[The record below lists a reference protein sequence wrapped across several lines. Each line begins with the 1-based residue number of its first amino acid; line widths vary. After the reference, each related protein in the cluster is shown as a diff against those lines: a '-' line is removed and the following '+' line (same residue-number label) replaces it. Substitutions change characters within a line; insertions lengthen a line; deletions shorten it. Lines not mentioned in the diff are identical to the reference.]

1 MSSAAAM
8 RWPLL
13 RLPLGQWRAH
23 PWRHA
28 MAMIAVALGVA
39 LAWSVHL
46 INESALAE
54 FTSAVRSVQGEPD
67 LVLRGPREG
76 FDDALFARVVL
87 ADGVRAASPVV
98 EIETLMQAAGS
109 SDRGLTIKLL
119 GIDALRV
126 AGVAPDLLPRPDGGS
141 DPLAVLDPHN
151 VFVNAAGFE
160 RLGAARGSQVVLR
173 AGPVQHRF
181 KLAGNVA
188 AGGVP
193 LAVIDIAAAQALF
206 GFEGRLSRID
216 IRLSPG
222 ADAAALLQ
230 RLALPPGVAAV
241 RAGDDLERASNVSRA
256 YRVNLTVLALVALFV
271 GAFLVFSVMAL
282 SVAQRLPSLALL
294 GVLGMDANGRRWMV
308 LGECALIGL
317 AGSVLG
323 LLLGTGLA
331 AAALKLMAGDLGGGF
346 FPGVQPAL
354 RWSPWAA
361 LVFGLLGVLSAV
373 IGGWVPALQ
382 ARRIQPA
389 QALKGLGAPLGRRP
403 SAWPGAALML
413 AGGALA
419 MLPPIAGLPI
429 AAYAAVALLLFG
441 GVAWVPWV
449 MGLLPPRL
457 RAGDAVMRLA
467 VARSHFHRDTAS
479 ALVAGVVA
487 SLALSVAITVM
498 VGSFRAGVADWLDA
512 VLPADPYA
520 RSGTGGASADQ
531 LWMTDDVVKTIAA
544 LPGVVRIEASRT
556 RALSLRAD
564 LPAVLLI
571 ARPMPDPARRLPITG
586 ALLAAGPGEVGV
598 VVSEAVQALYHA
610 DPGTRLKLP
619 LATAAGAAGV
629 DVRVIGVWR
638 DFARS
643 FGAIVIDA
651 QAYRSLTGDAR
662 INDLAIWLQPDASA
676 AAVREAIVQKA
687 GDAAPLEFATPA
699 ELRKL
704 SLAIFDRSF
713 AVTVYLQIV
722 AVGIAL
728 VGIAAS
734 LSAQVLARRKE
745 FGLLAHLGLTA
756 RQVTA
761 MVAIEAGLTLV
772 AGIAIG
778 CVLGLVVSAVLVFVV
793 NPQSFHWTM
802 DLRVPWLRVAV
813 LCTAVGATGA
823 LTAAWSARR
832 AVSGDALRAVKEDW

>member
-1 MSSAAAM
+1 M

-98 EIETLMQAAGS
+98 EIETLMHAAAS
-109 SDRGLTIKLL
+109 SERGLTIKLL

-126 AGVAPDLLPRPDGGS
+126 AGVAPDLLPRPDSGA

-151 VFVNAAGFE
+151 VFVNAAALE
-160 RLGAARGSQVVLR
+160 RLGGARGSEVVLR
-173 AGPVQHRF
+173 AGPAQHRF
-181 KLAGNVA
+181 KPAGNVA
-188 AGGVP
+188 AGGMP

-222 ADAAALLQ
+222 TDAAALLQ

-271 GAFLVFSVMAL
+271 GAFLVFSVTAL

-294 GVLGMDANGRRWMV
+294 GVLGMDANGRRRMV

-317 AGSVLG
+317 AGSTLG
-323 LLLGTGLA
+323 LLLGTALA

-361 LVFGLLGVLSAV
+361 LVFALLGVLSAV

-382 ARRIQPA
+382 ARRVQPA

-429 AAYAAVALLLFG
+429 AAYAAVAALLFG
-441 GVAWVPWV
+441 GVAWVPWL
-449 MGLLPPRL
+449 MGLVGLVPPRL
-457 RAGDAVMRLA
+457 RGGNAVMRLA
-467 VARSHFHRDTAS
+467 VARAHFHRDTAS

-512 VLPADPYA
+512 VLPADLYA
-520 RSGTGGASADQ
+520 RSGSGGASADQ
-531 LWMTDDVVKTIAA
+531 LWMSDATVNAIKA
-544 LPGVVRIEASRT
+544 LPGVARVEASRT

-571 ARPMPDPARRLPITG
+571 ARPLDDPARRLPITG
-586 ALLAAGPGEVGV
+586 ALVDAGPGEVGV
-598 VVSEAVQALYHA
+598 VVSEAVQSLYGA
-610 DPGTRLKLP
+610 DPGTLLKLP
-619 LATAAGAAGV
+619 VATSDGASSV

-651 QAYRSLTGDAR
+651 AAYRRLTGDAR
-662 INDLAIWLQPDASA
+662 VNDLAVWLQADASA
-676 AAVREAIVQKA
+676 AAVREAIRRQA

-761 MVAIEAGLTLV
+761 MVAIEAGLSLV
-772 AGIAIG
+772 AGVAIG

-802 DLRVPWLRVAV
+802 DLRVPWLRIGV
-813 LCTAVGATGA
+813 LCAAVGATGA

-832 AVSGDALRAVKEDW
+832 AVSGDAVRAVKEDW